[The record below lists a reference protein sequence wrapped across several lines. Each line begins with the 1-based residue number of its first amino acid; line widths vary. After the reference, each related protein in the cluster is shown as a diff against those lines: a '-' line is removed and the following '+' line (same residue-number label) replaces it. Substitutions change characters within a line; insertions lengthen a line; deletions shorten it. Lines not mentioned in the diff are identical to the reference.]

1 MSNKIRFYAFRS
13 YDDEFGVRFIPYDA
27 TKFELKA
34 ITSNF
39 DANALFNKMK
49 ANCEGYVPAY
59 NPDKNYTENLQDL
72 QAKVGFW
79 PVPLSHQSVYEDI
92 PIEYDDDW
100 TEETSKPNFKH
111 RWEMEEHKHSY
122 FPPKDDEVPF

>member
-39 DANALFNKMK
+39 DANALFN
-49 ANCEGYVPAY
+49 
-59 NPDKNYTENLQDL
+59 YTENLQDL

-79 PVPLSHQSVYEDI
+79 PIPLSHQSVYEDI
-92 PIEYDDDW
+92 PIEYDDEW
-100 TEETSKPNFKH
+100 TEETSQPNYKH
-111 RWEMEEHKHSY
+111 RWELEDRKEY
-122 FPPKDDEVPF
+122 YEPPKEDEPPF

>member
-1 MSNKIRFYAFRS
+1 MSNKIRLYAFS
-13 YDDEFGVRFIPYDA
+13 SDSDQFGVRFIPYDA

-79 PVPLSHQSVYEDI
+79 PIPLSHQSVYEDI
-92 PIEYDDDW
+92 PIEYDDEW
-100 TEETSKPNFKH
+100 TEETSQPNY
-111 RWEMEEHKHSY
+111 KHSWELEDRKEYY
-122 FPPKDDEVPF
+122 FPPKDEPPF

>member
-27 TKFELKA
+27 TNFELKA
-34 ITSNF
+34 LTSNF
-39 DANALFNKMK
+39 DAKALFAKMK
-49 ANCEGYVPAY
+49 ANCEGHVPIY

-72 QAKVGFW
+72 QAKVGYW

-92 PIEYDDDW
+92 PIEYDDEW
-100 TEETSKPNFKH
+100 TEETATPNYKH
-111 RWEMEEHKHSY
+111 RWELEDRKEYY
-122 FPPKDDEVPF
+122 FPPKDEPPF

>member
-1 MSNKIRFYAFRS
+1 MSNKIRFYAFS
-13 YDDEFGVRFIPYDA
+13 SDGDPFGVRFIPYDA

-79 PVPLSHQSVYEDI
+79 PIPLSHQSVYEDI
-92 PIEYDDDW
+92 PIEYDDEW
-100 TEETSKPNFKH
+100 TEETSQPNY
-111 RWEMEEHKHSY
+111 KHSWELEDRKEYY
-122 FPPKDDEVPF
+122 FPPKDEPPF